1 MAVRDTSSERR
12 RRRKSTMPIERC
24 TTIRPETH
32 RTAIEI
38 VTATWSI
45 FQVIL
50 SMAYQE
56 EPRVEEA
63 PVMTTALDWV
73 RFTAIRRSDTKLWT
87 PWLFHDT
94 PLAS

>member
-1 MAVRDTSSERR
+1 
-12 RRRKSTMPIERC
+12 MPIERC

-45 FQVIL
+45 FQVIN

-56 EPRVEEA
+56 DLESRRHQSLPQLSTGFDSPPFDDQTPNSGRLGFSRHSA
-63 PVMTTALDWV
+63 RFLTASS
-73 RFTAIRRSDTKLWT
+73 R
-87 PWLFHDT
+87 PNE
-94 PLAS
+94 